1 MPGRENETRIS
12 LGSGEGWVTSGIAR
26 VALVIGCWT
35 SVSTTV
41 TPPRYPS

>member
-1 MPGRENETRIS
+1 MKLAFRWDQEKGR
-12 LGSGEGWVTSGIAR
+12 VTSGFAR

>member
-1 MPGRENETRIS
+1 MKLEFRLAQEK
-12 LGSGEGWVTSGIAR
+12 GWVTSGFTSGLTR
-26 VALVIGCWT
+26 VALVIGHWT